1 MATGVPSYPPLTS
14 NHAPRSSTPDLGPAL
29 DRLSRPPRP
38 VHQLRLRRGP
48 APNRRRA
55 LELLASCPE
64 GCTASLLQARGFTVE
79 QIVALVRSG
88 LARAQIE
95 RVVMARRTIELARIK
110 ITKEGRTAC
119 VSCTPRALQAVSD
132 MPVRYDELGA
142 GSAMCGLTWSKA
154 T

>member
-1 MATGVPSYPPLTS
+1 MMATDVPSYSPLTS
-14 NHAPRSSTPDLGPAL
+14 NHGRRSSTLDLGPAL
-29 DRLSRPPRP
+29 ERLSRPPPRP
-38 VHQLRLRRGP
+38 IHQSRLRRGP

-95 RVVMARRTIELARIK
+95 RVVMARRTIELA
-110 ITKEGRTAC
+110 
-119 VSCTPRALQAVSD
+119 V
-132 MPVRYDELGA
+132 
-142 GSAMCGLTWSKA
+142 
-154 T
+154 